1 MENGPKLLT
10 TSMLEELAEK
20 CVVPNDSV
28 LPKDLGNG
36 LYRIGGCVYTG
47 KKGKELYE
55 KVLKEKMDEWE
66 KNWVNSFN
74 TPVMTI
80 NFSKDCNGNRDK

>member
-1 MENGPKLLT
+1 MENKPKVLT

-20 CVVPNDSV
+20 CLVPNDSI

-36 LYRIGGCVYTG
+36 LYKIGGCVYTG

-55 KVLKEKMDEWE
+55 KALKEKMDGW
-66 KNWVNSFN
+66 KKDWVNSFK

-80 NFSKDCNGNRDK
+80 NFSKDSNGNRDK